1 MSDREDLPI
10 FPLRT
15 ILFPDS
21 KLPLR
26 IFEPRYIDMVSRSMR
41 EDSEFGIILS
51 RESTD
56 PKMFETYDTGT
67 LAKIIDWDQGG
78 DGLLGI
84 TTLGTQ
90 KFRLKEL
97 NKQEDGLNIGS
108 IERIEKEG
116 DYKPLKE
123 FTHLVELLQAIL
135 DDVNIYD
142 DDEKRFD
149 SASWISYRFAE
160 ILPLRIE
167 DKQKCLEIDDPII
180 RLNFLEPLIKTV
192 SYTHLTLPTNREV

>member
-1 MSDREDLPI
+1 MSDREELPI

-84 TTLGTQ
+84 TTIGTQ

-135 DDVNIYD
+135 DDVNIYGN
-142 DDEKRFD
+142 DEKNFD

-180 RLNFLEPLIKTV
+180 RLNFLEPLIKMI
-192 SYTHLTLPTNREV
+192 RESSQQ

>member
-41 EDSEFGIILS
+41 ENSEFGIILS
-51 RESTD
+51 RENTD

-67 LAKIIDWDQGG
+67 LARIIDWDQGG

-90 KFRLKEL
+90 KFRLKQL
-97 NKQEDGLNIGS
+97 NKEEDGLNIGS

-180 RLNFLEPLIKTV
+180 RLNFLEPLIKMI
-192 SYTHLTLPTNREV
+192 RESSQQ

>member
-41 EDSEFGIILS
+41 ENSEFGIILS

-180 RLNFLEPLIKTV
+180 RLNFLEPLIKMI
-192 SYTHLTLPTNREV
+192 RESSQQ

>member
-1 MSDREDLPI
+1 MSDRVDLPI

-26 IFEPRYIDMVSRSMR
+26 IFEPRYIDMVSRCMR
-41 EDSEFGIILS
+41 EDTEFGIILS

-67 LAKIIDWDQGG
+67 LAKIIDWDQGE

-84 TTLGTQ
+84 TTKGTQ
-90 KFRLKEL
+90 KFRLIEL
-97 NKQEDGLNIGS
+97 NKQEDGLNIGT
-108 IERIEKEG
+108 IERIEREG
-116 DYKPLKE
+116 DYQPIE
-123 FTHLVELLQAIL
+123 HFNHLVVLLQAIL
-135 DDVNIYD
+135 DDVNIYN
-142 DDEKRFD
+142 DDEKNFD
-149 SASWISYRFAE
+149 SAAWISYRFAE
-160 ILPLRIE
+160 ILPLKIE

-180 RLNFLEPLIKTV
+180 RLNFLEPLIKMI
-192 SYTHLTLPTNREV
+192 RESSQQ

>member
-1 MSDREDLPI
+1 MSNREDLPI

-26 IFEPRYIDMVSRSMR
+26 IFEPRYIDMVSRCMR

-67 LAKIIDWDQGG
+67 LAKIIDWDQGE

-84 TTLGTQ
+84 TTIGTQ
-90 KFRLKEL
+90 KFRLKGL
-97 NKQEDGLNIGS
+97 NKQEDGLNIGA
-108 IERIEKEG
+108 IERIEREG
-116 DYKPLKE
+116 DYKPTKE
-123 FTHLVELLQAIL
+123 FKHLVELLQAIL
-135 DDVNIYD
+135 DDINIYGD
-142 DDEKRFD
+142 DDKNFD
-149 SASWISYRFAE
+149 SAAWISYRFAE

-180 RLNFLEPLIKTV
+180 RLNFLEPLIKMI
-192 SYTHLTLPTNREV
+192 RESSQQ

>member
-67 LAKIIDWDQGG
+67 LAKIIDWDQGV

-160 ILPLRIE
+160 ILPLRLE

-180 RLNFLEPLIKTV
+180 RLNFLEPLIKMI
-192 SYTHLTLPTNREV
+192 RESSQQ

>member
-1 MSDREDLPI
+1 MSDREELPI

-84 TTLGTQ
+84 TTIGTQ
-90 KFRLKEL
+90 KFQLKEL
-97 NKQEDGLNIGS
+97 NKQEDGLNIGT
-108 IERIEKEG
+108 IERLEKEG

-135 DDVNIYD
+135 DDVNIYG
-142 DDEKRFD
+142 DDEKNFD

-180 RLNFLEPLIKTV
+180 RLNFLEPLIKMI
-192 SYTHLTLPTNREV
+192 RESSQQ

>member
-26 IFEPRYIDMVSRSMR
+26 IFEPRYIDMVSRCMR

-67 LAKIIDWDQGG
+67 LAKIIDWDQGE

-84 TTLGTQ
+84 TTIGTQ
-90 KFRLKEL
+90 KFRLKGL
-97 NKQEDGLNIGS
+97 NKQEDGLNIGT
-108 IERIEKEG
+108 IEGIEKEG
-116 DYKPLKE
+116 DYKPNKE
-123 FTHLVELLQAIL
+123 FSHLVELLQAIL
-135 DDVNIYD
+135 DDINIYG
-142 DDEKRFD
+142 DDEKNFD
-149 SASWISYRFAE
+149 SAAWISYRFAE

-180 RLNFLEPLIKTV
+180 RLNFLEPLIKMI
-192 SYTHLTLPTNREV
+192 RESSQQ

>member
-41 EDSEFGIILS
+41 ENSEFGIILS

-67 LAKIIDWDQGG
+67 LAKIIDWDQGV

-84 TTLGTQ
+84 TTIGTQ
-90 KFRLKEL
+90 KFRLKQL

-123 FTHLVELLQAIL
+123 FTHLVELLEAIL

-142 DDEKRFD
+142 ENEKNFD

-180 RLNFLEPLIKTV
+180 RLNFLEPLIKMI
-192 SYTHLTLPTNREV
+192 RESSQQ

>member
-15 ILFPDS
+15 ILFPGS

-180 RLNFLEPLIKTV
+180 RLNFLEPLIKMI
-192 SYTHLTLPTNREV
+192 RESSQQ

>member
-1 MSDREDLPI
+1 MIDREDLPI

-180 RLNFLEPLIKTV
+180 RLNFLEPLIKMI
-192 SYTHLTLPTNREV
+192 RESSQQ

>member
-84 TTLGTQ
+84 TTIGTQ
-90 KFRLKEL
+90 KFQLKEL
-97 NKQEDGLNIGS
+97 NKQEDGLNIGT
-108 IERIEKEG
+108 IERLEKEG

-135 DDVNIYD
+135 DDVNIYG
-142 DDEKRFD
+142 DDEKNFD
-149 SASWISYRFAE
+149 SASWISYRFSE

-180 RLNFLEPLIKTV
+180 RLNFLEPLIKMI
-192 SYTHLTLPTNREV
+192 RESSQQ

>member
-1 MSDREDLPI
+1 MSDREDLPM

-41 EDSEFGIILS
+41 ENSEFGIILS

-84 TTLGTQ
+84 ITLGTQ

-135 DDVNIYD
+135 EDVNIYD
-142 DDEKRFD
+142 DDEKNFD

-160 ILPLRIE
+160 ILPLRVE

-180 RLNFLEPLIKTV
+180 RLNFLEPLIKMI
-192 SYTHLTLPTNREV
+192 RESSQQ

>member
-116 DYKPLKE
+116 DYEPLKE

-142 DDEKRFD
+142 DNEKRFD

-180 RLNFLEPLIKTV
+180 RLNFLEPLIKMI
-192 SYTHLTLPTNREV
+192 RESSQQ

>member
-41 EDSEFGIILS
+41 ENSEFGIILS

-180 RLNFLEPLIKTV
+180 RLNYLEPLIKMI
-192 SYTHLTLPTNREV
+192 RESSQQ

>member
-160 ILPLRIE
+160 ILPLRLE

-180 RLNFLEPLIKTV
+180 RLNFLEPLIKMI
-192 SYTHLTLPTNREV
+192 RESSQQ

>member
-160 ILPLRIE
+160 ILPLRVE
-167 DKQKCLEIDDPII
+167 DKLKCLEIDDPII
-180 RLNFLEPLIKTV
+180 RLNFLEPLIKMI
-192 SYTHLTLPTNREV
+192 RESSQQ

>member
-26 IFEPRYIDMVSRSMR
+26 IFEPSYIDMVSRSMR

-180 RLNFLEPLIKTV
+180 RLNYLEPLIKMI
-192 SYTHLTLPTNREV
+192 RESSQQ

>member
-1 MSDREDLPI
+1 MSDRENLPI

-84 TTLGTQ
+84 TTIGTQ

-135 DDVNIYD
+135 DDVNIYGN
-142 DDEKRFD
+142 DEKNFD

-180 RLNFLEPLIKTV
+180 RLNFLEPLIKMI
-192 SYTHLTLPTNREV
+192 RESSQQ

>member
-180 RLNFLEPLIKTV
+180 RLNYLEPLIKMI
-192 SYTHLTLPTNREV
+192 RESSQQ

>member
-41 EDSEFGIILS
+41 ENSEFGIILS

-67 LAKIIDWDQGG
+67 LARIIDWDQGG

-142 DDEKRFD
+142 DNEKRFD

-160 ILPLRIE
+160 ILPLRLE

-180 RLNFLEPLIKTV
+180 RLNFLEPLIKMI
-192 SYTHLTLPTNREV
+192 RESSQQ

>member
-167 DKQKCLEIDDPII
+167 DKQKCLEFDDPII
-180 RLNFLEPLIKTV
+180 RLNFLEPLIKMI
-192 SYTHLTLPTNREV
+192 RESSQQ

>member
-84 TTLGTQ
+84 TTIGTQ
-90 KFRLKEL
+90 KFQLKEL
-97 NKQEDGLNIGS
+97 NKKEDGLNIGT
-108 IERIEKEG
+108 IERLEKED

-135 DDVNIYD
+135 DDVNIYG
-142 DDEKRFD
+142 DDEKNFD

-180 RLNFLEPLIKTV
+180 RLNFLEPLIKMI
-192 SYTHLTLPTNREV
+192 RESSQQ

>member
-1 MSDREDLPI
+1 MTKKEDLPI

-41 EDSEFGIILS
+41 EDSEFGVILS

-67 LAKIIDWDQGG
+67 LAKIIDWDQGE

-84 TTLGTQ
+84 TTIGTQ
-90 KFRLKEL
+90 KFRLKDL
-97 NKQEDGLNIGS
+97 NKQEDGLNIGT
-108 IERIEKEG
+108 IERIEREG
-116 DYKPLKE
+116 DYKPTKE
-123 FTHLVELLQAIL
+123 FRHLVELLQAIL
-135 DDVNIYD
+135 DDVNIYG
-142 DDEKRFD
+142 DDEKNFE
-149 SASWISYRFAE
+149 SAAWISYRFAE

-180 RLNFLEPLIKTV
+180 RLNFLEPLIKMI
-192 SYTHLTLPTNREV
+192 RESSQQ

>member
-123 FTHLVELLQAIL
+123 FTHLVELLEAIL

-180 RLNFLEPLIKTV
+180 RLNFLEPLIKMI
-192 SYTHLTLPTNREV
+192 RESSQQ

>member
-41 EDSEFGIILS
+41 ENSEFGIILS

-67 LAKIIDWDQGG
+67 LAKIIDWDQGV

-84 TTLGTQ
+84 TTIGTQ
-90 KFRLKEL
+90 KFRLKQL

-180 RLNFLEPLIKTV
+180 RLNFLEPLIKMI
-192 SYTHLTLPTNREV
+192 RESSQQ

>member
-1 MSDREDLPI
+1 MSNREDLPI

-26 IFEPRYIDMVSRSMR
+26 IFEPRYIDMVSRCMR

-67 LAKIIDWDQGG
+67 LAKIIDWDQGE

-84 TTLGTQ
+84 TTMGTQ
-90 KFRLKEL
+90 KFRLKGL
-97 NKQEDGLNIGS
+97 NKQEDGLNIGA
-108 IERIEKEG
+108 IERIEREG
-116 DYKPLKE
+116 DYKPTKE
-123 FTHLVELLQAIL
+123 FRHLVELLQAIL
-135 DDVNIYD
+135 DDINIYG
-142 DDEKRFD
+142 DDEKNFD
-149 SASWISYRFAE
+149 SAAWISYRFAE

-180 RLNFLEPLIKTV
+180 RLNFLEPLIKMI
-192 SYTHLTLPTNREV
+192 RESSQQ

>member
-1 MSDREDLPI
+1 MSDREELPI

-84 TTLGTQ
+84 TTIGTQ
-90 KFRLKEL
+90 KFQLKEL
-97 NKQEDGLNIGS
+97 NKQEDGLNIGT
-108 IERIEKEG
+108 IERLEKEG

-135 DDVNIYD
+135 DDVNIYG
-142 DDEKRFD
+142 DDEKNFN

-160 ILPLRIE
+160 ILPLSIE

-180 RLNFLEPLIKTV
+180 RLNFLEPLIKMI
-192 SYTHLTLPTNREV
+192 RESSQQ

>member
-1 MSDREDLPI
+1 MSDREELPI

-84 TTLGTQ
+84 TTIGTQ
-90 KFRLKEL
+90 KFQLKEL
-97 NKQEDGLNIGS
+97 NKQEDGLNIGT
-108 IERIEKEG
+108 IERLEKEG

-135 DDVNIYD
+135 DDVNIYG
-142 DDEKRFD
+142 DDEKNFD

-160 ILPLRIE
+160 ILPLRVE

-180 RLNFLEPLIKTV
+180 RLNFLEPLIKMI
-192 SYTHLTLPTNREV
+192 RESSQQ

>member
-1 MSDREDLPI
+1 MSDREDLPL

-180 RLNFLEPLIKTV
+180 RLNFLEPLIKMI
-192 SYTHLTLPTNREV
+192 RESSQQ

>member
-84 TTLGTQ
+84 ITLGTQ

-180 RLNFLEPLIKTV
+180 RLNFLEPLIKMI
-192 SYTHLTLPTNREV
+192 RESSQQ

>member
-1 MSDREDLPI
+1 
-10 FPLRT
+10 
-15 ILFPDS
+15 
-21 KLPLR
+21 
-26 IFEPRYIDMVSRSMR
+26 MVSRSMR

-84 TTLGTQ
+84 TTIGTQ
-90 KFRLKEL
+90 KFQLKEL
-97 NKQEDGLNIGS
+97 NKQEDGLNIGT
-108 IERIEKEG
+108 IERLEKEG

-135 DDVNIYD
+135 DDVNIYG
-142 DDEKRFD
+142 DDEKNFD

-180 RLNFLEPLIKTV
+180 RLNFLEPLIKMI
-192 SYTHLTLPTNREV
+192 RESSQQ

>member
-26 IFEPRYIDMVSRSMR
+26 IFEPRYIDMVSRCMR

-67 LAKIIDWDQGG
+67 LAKIIDWDQGE

-84 TTLGTQ
+84 TTIGTQ
-90 KFRLKEL
+90 KFRLKGL
-97 NKQEDGLNIGS
+97 NKQEDGLNIGT

-116 DYKPLKE
+116 DYKPNKE
-123 FTHLVELLQAIL
+123 FSHLVELLQAIL
-135 DDVNIYD
+135 DDINIYG
-142 DDEKRFD
+142 DDEKNFD
-149 SASWISYRFAE
+149 SAAWISYRFAE

-180 RLNFLEPLIKTV
+180 RLNFLEPLIKMI
-192 SYTHLTLPTNREV
+192 RESSQQ

>member
-1 MSDREDLPI
+1 MSNREDLPI

-26 IFEPRYIDMVSRSMR
+26 IFEPRYIDMVSRCMR

-56 PKMFETYDTGT
+56 PKMFETYETGT
-67 LAKIIDWDQGG
+67 LAKIIDWDQGE

-84 TTLGTQ
+84 TTIGTQ
-90 KFRLKEL
+90 KFRLKDL
-97 NKQEDGLNIGS
+97 NKQEDGLNIGT
-108 IERIEKEG
+108 IERIDREG
-116 DYKPLKE
+116 DYKPTKE
-123 FTHLVELLQAIL
+123 FMHLVELLQAIL
-135 DDVNIYD
+135 DDVNIYND
-142 DDEKRFD
+142 NEKNFE
-149 SASWISYRFAE
+149 SAAWISYRFAE

-180 RLNFLEPLIKTV
+180 RLNFLEPLIKMI
-192 SYTHLTLPTNREV
+192 RESSQQ

>member
-1 MSDREDLPI
+1 MNDREDLPI

-180 RLNFLEPLIKTV
+180 RLNFLEPLIKMI
-192 SYTHLTLPTNREV
+192 RESSQQ

>member
-41 EDSEFGIILS
+41 EDSEFGSILS

-180 RLNFLEPLIKTV
+180 RLNFLEPLIKMI
-192 SYTHLTLPTNREV
+192 RESSQQ